1 MTRILKFLMM
11 WVAVS
16 GFTHIYAQGGDI
28 ATCSAGDSNWE
39 PTEHRSAQGFT
50 ITLQGDVLNA
60 YSNKAYDNVAIQITD
75 ADGVSYY
82 TKETPM
88 TPDTPVVIP
97 IEALPAGE
105 YQIYFYTGYE
115 LITMHFVKSINN

>member
-1 MTRILKFLMM
+1 MKRILTSLMLFL
-11 WVAVS
+11 AV
-16 GFTHIYAQGGDI
+16 GTFTNTYAHAGTI
-28 ATCSAGDSNWE
+28 ATCSAGDGNWE
-39 PTEHRSAQGFT
+39 MTKHRSAQGFT

-60 YSNKAYDNVAIQITD
+60 YSNKAYNNVAIQITD

-115 LITMHFVKSINN
+115 LITMYFVKSINN